1 MGTWYTNAMT
11 KRTITLTQQ
20 KVASSGRIFHSLTS
34 VRKREGYRVPF
45 VQERITNAILRAL
58 KETHEGRRKEAQ
70 KLSDRVVLALAEK
83 FDGKIPGVE
92 DIQDTVVA
100 TLKKEGFTKTG
111 DAYTAYR
118 ELRAK
123 IRKDKYFLINQGIKV
138 KLHQNAVKVLEARY
152 LKKDERGKSI
162 ETPQQLF
169 ERVAHNIA
177 QAERLY
183 RPDISD
189 ANLFSIEE
197 SFYRMMAQLEFLPN
211 SPTLM
216 NAGAPL
222 QQLAACFVLPV
233 EDSIEG
239 IFNAVKY
246 QAMIHQSGG
255 GTGFSFS
262 RLRPGGDTVRS
273 TYGVASGPISFM
285 QIFDKATS
293 VIKQGGKRRGANMGI
308 LRVDHPNILEFID
321 LKLQPGVME
330 NFNISVA
337 ITDEF
342 MDAYY
347 KGGDYWLVNPRNGE
361 KVKELNAQMVYDR
374 IVKNAWETGD
384 PGLVYL
390 SRMNNER
397 GNPTP
402 RLGQI
407 ESTNPCG
414 EVPLLPYESCILGS
428 IVLSRHMREEGEK
441 WVIDWGKLK
450 ETVHVAIRFLDNVID
465 MSRYPVPEI
474 DAITKGNRRLGL
486 GIMGFA
492 DMLIQME
499 IPYGTEE
506 SYKVGEQVMEFIDK
520 EAKRASVELA
530 QERGTFPNFRDS
542 LYDRPGRPR
551 LRNNALTTIAPTG
564 TIGIIASCSQGI
576 EPIFALAYIRYSHIG
591 KAADEWTELVE
602 VNPTFE
608 EVARREGFY
617 SRELMEKVARH
628 GTVQG
633 IMEVPVKWRKIFVT
647 AHDLTP
653 EQHIHI
659 QASFQ
664 KHLDNG
670 CSKTINMSVTAT
682 VEDVKKAYLLSWE
695 TGCKG
700 ITIYRD
706 QSKAQQVLNIP
717 AHIGKTAEKK
727 EDEIVDIHKVP
738 PPQRDAGAEIGPN
751 GSILGNSV

>member
-1 MGTWYTNAMT
+1 MGAWYTNAMT

-83 FDGKIPGVE
+83 FDGKIPSVE

-118 ELRAK
+118 EQRAK

-308 LRVDHPNILEFID
+308 LCVDHPNILEFID
-321 LKLQPGVME
+321 LKLQSGIME

-374 IVKNAWETGD
+374 IVKNAWKTGD

-542 LYDRPGRPR
+542 LYAGPGRPR

-591 KAADEWTELVE
+591 KSADEWTELVE
-602 VNPTFE
+602 VNPTI
-608 EVARREGFY
+608 
-617 SRELMEKVARH
+617 EKV
-628 GTVQG
+628 
-633 IMEVPVKWRKIFVT
+633 
-647 AHDLTP
+647 
-653 EQHIHI
+653 
-659 QASFQ
+659 
-664 KHLDNG
+664 
-670 CSKTINMSVTAT
+670 SK
-682 VEDVKKAYLLSWE
+682 
-695 TGCKG
+695 
-700 ITIYRD
+700 
-706 QSKAQQVLNIP
+706 
-717 AHIGKTAEKK
+717 
-727 EDEIVDIHKVP
+727 
-738 PPQRDAGAEIGPN
+738 PQRFFYPEPI
-751 GSILGNSV
+751 